1 MKTKQTQLLFL
12 LITAAA
18 ITITAC
24 KSGGKMGKELD
35 EPFAGKKYYSDKNY
49 FRAVGDA
56 ISENSGFSEEK
67 AVLIAKQKLAS
78 NIESILKSVTDR
90 YVRDI
95 EVGKRSNFEQ
105 SVENE
110 TREVVKLKMQDVAQ
124 VDKKKY
130 LQKDGQYHCYTAL
143 EVNKDVVFNGFND
156 RISKS
161 SKIQIDYDKE
171 KFRKIYDEEMKKL
184 EDEQR

>member
-1 MKTKQTQLLFL
+1 MKTKSLLFIL
-12 LITAAA
+12 LIAAA
-18 ITITAC
+18 AVTINAC
-24 KSGGKMGKELD
+24 KSKGGMGKELK
-35 EPFAGKKYYSDKNY
+35 EPFDGKKYYSDKNY

-78 NIESILKSVTDR
+78 NIESTIKSVTDR

-110 TREVVKLKMQDVAQ
+110 TREVVKLKMQDVVQ
-124 VDKKKY
+124 IDKKKFI
-130 LQKDGQYHCYTAL
+130 QKDGQYHCYAAL
-143 EVNKDVVFNGFND
+143 EVSKDVIFNGVND
-156 RISKS
+156 RISKNS
-161 SKIQIDYDKE
+161 RLQLEFDKE
-171 KFRKIYDEEMKKL
+171 RFRKIYDEEMKKL

>member
-18 ITITAC
+18 ITINAC

-90 YVRDI
+90 YVHDI

-124 VDKKKY
+124 IDKKK
-130 LQKDGQYHCYTAL
+130 
-143 EVNKDVVFNGFND
+143 
-156 RISKS
+156 
-161 SKIQIDYDKE
+161 
-171 KFRKIYDEEMKKL
+171 
-184 EDEQR
+184 

>member
-1 MKTKQTQLLFL
+1 MKTKLLPFL
-12 LITAAA
+12 LVMVAAA
-18 ITITAC
+18 ITINAC
-24 KSGGKMGKELD
+24 KSSKMGKEMK
-35 EPFAGKKYYSDKNY
+35 EPFSGKKYYSDKNY
-49 FRAVGDA
+49 FRSVGDA

-78 NIESILKSVTDR
+78 NIESIIKSVTDR

-124 VDKKKY
+124 IDKKKY

-143 EVNKDVVFNGFND
+143 EVSKDVIFNGVND

-161 SKIQIDYDKE
+161 SKLQMEYDKE
-171 KFRKIYDEEMKKL
+171 RFKKIYDEEMKKL